1 MYARVVRYERVSED
15 EWEIGAGWFRD
26 DYLPM
31 AMETAGF
38 DGAFLFRDREHE
50 VTMSVT
56 FWSDLETAVASAE
69 AVQPHLDKWAEMTG
83 RVPTIET
90 YEVVVST
97 NGRGMPRPH

>member
-1 MYARVVRYERVSED
+1 MYARVVRYEGVSED

-26 DYLPM
+26 DYLP
-31 AMETAGF
+31 TAKNAPGF

-56 FWSDLETAVASAE
+56 FWTNEETASASGQALK
-69 AVQPHLDKWAEMTG
+69 QHLDKWAEMTG

-90 YEVVVST
+90 FEVVHSA
-97 NGRGMPRPH
+97 R